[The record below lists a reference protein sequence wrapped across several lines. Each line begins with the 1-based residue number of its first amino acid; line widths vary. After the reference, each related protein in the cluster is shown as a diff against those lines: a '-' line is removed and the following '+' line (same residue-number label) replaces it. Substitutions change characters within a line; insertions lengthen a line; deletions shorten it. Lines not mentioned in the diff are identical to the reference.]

1 MNPDQLIQQLVK
13 HGGAIVSSND
23 CSPIEIANA
32 QACGRF
38 AVEPETGLGF
48 TRRPKEWD
56 GDEGDREDAHW
67 KTVRC
72 LTTTVC
78 CVAGFSSAWLTSK
91 IGVMCYPVANSLAF
105 MGGGVFLLG
114 FLATVTVAM
123 NRPK

>member
-48 TRRPKEWD
+48 TRRPKEWL
-56 GDEGDREDAHW
+56 ERAHG
-67 KTVRC
+67 
-72 LTTTVC
+72 
-78 CVAGFSSAWLTSK
+78 VAGH
-91 IGVMCYPVANSLAF
+91 
-105 MGGGVFLLG
+105 
-114 FLATVTVAM
+114 TVEGEA
-123 NRPK
+123 

>member
-1 MNPDQLIQQLVK
+1 MAKAKPKD
-13 HGGAIVSSND
+13 
-23 CSPIEIANA
+23 
-32 QACGRF
+32 
-38 AVEPETGLGF
+38 TGTPLQDF
-48 TRRPKEWD
+48 EWD
-56 GDEGDREDAHW
+56 VERPDGYESEGDREDAHW

-72 LTTTVC
+72 LSITTTVC